1 MTSQRLL
8 VLGAS
13 LLALAACDNPAP
25 SRLKPESIPLAAR
38 PAPPPSVSALVWDAA
53 TSRFSLDGKALKTV
67 KLWSFDGSTD
77 GFVLTGGEALPMAG
91 PGLKLTNQIRD
102 PALRSPKGLALE
114 GAKGNLVIV
123 RLTRTKVGGAWDGT
137 LFYSTASHPEAAG
150 FRAVAYLG
158 GNPPLNQVTTL
169 AYDMNALAE
178 GGSDWTS
185 SLIDQ
190 IRLDTDD
197 DIGGSFIVHQ
207 IAVVQ
212 KP

>member
-1 MTSQRLL
+1 MIRFRLFA
-8 VLGAS
+8 LGAS
-13 LLALAACDNPAP
+13 LLALSACDNPAP

-38 PAPPPSVSALVWDAA
+38 PAPAPTVSPFVWDPASQSF
-53 TSRFSLDGKALKTV
+53 SRDGKTLSTV
-67 KLWSFDGSTD
+67 KLWGFDGATD

-102 PALRSPKGLALE
+102 PALRSPKGLGLD

-123 RLTRTKVGGAWDGT
+123 RLTRTRVGGAWDGT
-137 LFYSTASHPEAAG
+137 LFYSTANHPEAAG
-150 FRAVAYLG
+150 FRAVAMAG
-158 GNPPLNQVTTL
+158 GNPPLNQVTIL
-169 AYDMNALAE
+169 AYDMTALAE

-185 SLIDQ
+185 SVIDQ

-197 DIGGSFIVHQ
+197 DIGGTFVLHQ